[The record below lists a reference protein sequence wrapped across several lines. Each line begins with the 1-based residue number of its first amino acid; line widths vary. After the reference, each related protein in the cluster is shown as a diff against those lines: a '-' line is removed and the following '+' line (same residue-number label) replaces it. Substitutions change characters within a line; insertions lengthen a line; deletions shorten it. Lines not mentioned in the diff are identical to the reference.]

1 MKGGKILEP
10 YERLKILR
18 NDLGMTLEKFGKNLG
33 VGKGAISAIETGKNN
48 LTNQM
53 INSICNTNWSGKRV
67 NPEWLRHGTEPM
79 YIEPDIFSLDELL
92 SQRMVDRLEVDIIR
106 LYFDLEPDFRRQLLQ
121 HFKDGLSASHPAASA
136 SDIVWEDIP
145 DPGDFIAS
153 EKKEAG

>member
-1 MKGGKILEP
+1 MEP

-18 NDLGMTLEKFGKNLG
+18 NDLDMTLERFGKNLG
-33 VGKGAISAIETGKNN
+33 VGKVAISLIENGKNN

-53 INSICNTNWSGKRV
+53 IISICNTNWNGKRV
-67 NPEWLRHGTEPM
+67 NPEWLRHGKEPM

-106 LYFDLEPDFRRQLLQ
+106 LYFGLEPDLRRQLLQ
-121 HFKDGLSASHPAASA
+121 HFKDGLSNYASQTAASA

-145 DPGDFIAS
+145 DPGDFITS
-153 EKKEAG
+153 GKKEAG

>member
-1 MKGGKILEP
+1 MKRGGNLEA

-18 NDLGMTLEKFGKNLG
+18 NDLDMTLEKFGKKLG

-53 INSICNTNWSGKRV
+53 LNSICNTIWDGKRV

-79 YIEPDIFSLDELL
+79 YIELDTFSLDELL

-106 LYFDLEPDFRRQLLQ
+106 LYFGLEPDFRRQLLQ
-121 HFKDGLSASHPAASA
+121 HFKDGLSASQTAASA

-145 DPGDFIAS
+145 DPGDFTVS
-153 EKKEAG
+153 KKEAG